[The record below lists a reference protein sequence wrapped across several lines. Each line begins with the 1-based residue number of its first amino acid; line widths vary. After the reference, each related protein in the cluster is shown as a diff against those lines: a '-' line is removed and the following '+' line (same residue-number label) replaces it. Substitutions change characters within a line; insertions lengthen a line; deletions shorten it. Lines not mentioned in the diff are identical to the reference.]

1 MYSIRVRTTDST
13 NQTYEKVLTI
23 QVVDVNEATTLTLQ
37 NVISLL
43 PENANSAG
51 RVKVA
56 DIVVVDDALG
66 NETLTLLG
74 PDATM
79 FEILGNE
86 LFVRSG
92 VTLDFETR
100 STFAIDIE
108 MDDPTLGSTPEGLES
123 YSLTLSDVDEFD
135 VTQPVDQDA
144 ANNEVIENAA
154 VGTPVGIT
162 VFCLRCGRIAESSQ
176 LLVDW
181 HWQ

>member
-1 MYSIRVRTTDST
+1 MDPDSGDSFTYTLVTGNGDQDNGSFTIDGNLLKTQASFDFEAKSLYSIRVRTTDST

-23 QVVDVNEATTLTLQ
+23 QVVDVNEAPTLTLQ
-37 NVISLL
+37 NAISLL

-108 MDDPTLGSTPEGLES
+108 WTTRPSAAPLKAS
-123 YSLTLSDVDEFD
+123 SL
-135 VTQPVDQDA
+135 
-144 ANNEVIENAA
+144 I
-154 VGTPVGIT
+154 
-162 VFCLRCGRIAESSQ
+162 
-176 LLVDW
+176 
-181 HWQ
+181 H